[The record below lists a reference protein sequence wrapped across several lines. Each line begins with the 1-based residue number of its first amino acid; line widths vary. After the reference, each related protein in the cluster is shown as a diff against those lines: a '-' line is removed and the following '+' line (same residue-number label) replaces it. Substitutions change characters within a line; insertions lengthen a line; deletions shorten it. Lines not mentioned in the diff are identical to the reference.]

1 MSIIGSVLG
10 GCAMKFTFAASVA
23 VALLAVAAPTVAQQ
37 PAAQAPTGQAP
48 AAPTDLGLK
57 VEIEPTAMAVVK
69 AMADKLAAAKS
80 MSFTAFAIYESADRT
95 GLPLAYTTLSQVTI
109 QRPDKLKVITP
120 GDGPRTEFY
129 YDGKTVQAYEPAAKL
144 LAMVDAPNTTDAM
157 LRAAF
162 QRAAIYFPFTDLI
175 VSDPMKAITENLRIA
190 FIVGRSTVV
199 GGVTTDIVVLVGKF
213 AHVQLW
219 IGSDDKL
226 PRMARAIFLEDPARY
241 RHTVQFSDWK
251 LDPPLAADAF
261 AFTPPAD
268 TVRIPFAPPGATA
281 TGKK

>member
-1 MSIIGSVLG
+1 MKITFVASLAATALSMS
-10 GCAMKFTFAASVA
+10 M
-23 VALLAVAAPTVAQQ
+23 ALAQQ
-37 PAAQAPTGQAP
+37 PATQAP
-48 AAPTDLGLK
+48 ASPPDLGLK
-57 VEIEPTAMAVVK
+57 VEVEPAAMALVK

-80 MSFTAFAIYESADRT
+80 MSFTAFTIFESPDRT
-95 GLPLAYTTLSQVTI
+95 GLPLAYTTLSQVTV
-109 QRPDKLKVITP
+109 QRPNKLKVISP

-129 YDGKTVQAYEPAAKL
+129 YDGKTVNAYEPAAKL
-144 LAMVDAPNTTDAM
+144 VATVDAPDTIDAM

-175 VSDPMKAITENLRIA
+175 VSDPMKVIGENLRVA
-190 FIVGRSTVV
+190 FVVGQSTVV

-241 RHTVQFSDWK
+241 RHTVMFSDWK
-251 LDPPLAADAF
+251 IDPPLGADAF
-261 AFTPPAD
+261 AFAAPAG
-268 TVRIPFAPPGATA
+268 TARIPFAPPGATEK
-281 TGKK
+281 GK

>member
-1 MSIIGSVLG
+1 
-10 GCAMKFTFAASVA
+10 MKITLAASVA
-23 VALLAVAAPTVAQQ
+23 IALSAMAAPTIAQQ
-37 PAAQAPTGQAP
+37 PAAQAP
-48 AAPTDLGLK
+48 AAPPNLGLK
-57 VEIEPTAMAVVK
+57 VEMEPAAIALVK

-80 MSFTAFAIYESADRT
+80 MSFTAFATYESADRT
-95 GLPLAYTTLSQVTI
+95 GLPLAYTTLSQVTM

-120 GDGPRTEFY
+120 GDGPRTEFF
-129 YDGKTVQAYEPAAKL
+129 YDGKTVQAYEPAAKF

-162 QRAAIYFPFTDLI
+162 QRAAIYFPFTDLV
-175 VSDPMKAITENLRIA
+175 VSDPMAAITETLRIA
-190 FIVGRSTVV
+190 FVVGKSTVV
-199 GGVTTDIVVLVGKF
+199 GGVTTDIVVLIGKF

-261 AFTPPAD
+261 AFTAPAG
-268 TVRIPFAPPGATA
+268 TVRIPFAPPGATES
-281 TGKK
+281 GKK